1 MIACVSPS
9 EINIDETVN
18 TLNYA
23 SFAKSI
29 QMKPVKQTFDN
40 FENVDYLKNE
50 IESLKLEI
58 EKYKQNFFYIENIK
72 LKSIIRNLRSN
83 MKGTSIS
90 TNEKT
95 GHDYTNISL
104 ENDNK
109 VQEEAEDINNY
120 LEQDNL
126 ESQYSKKLTECIELK
141 NDNYVLKELVK
152 ALRERESNLMTRINT
167 IESKRV
173 EEESKMN
180 TKLLNYKSEDQ
191 NLSKDLINI
200 RLSKKILNENILIDM
215 ENISDD
221 EDNLKENLD
230 KKEDEIFNLNGN
242 LREEKKP
249 NKGKNKIETSMNS
262 IENKI
267 KKLKNLQFNLK
278 QKLDENEYYK
288 TKIIKLK
295 NTEMNVIKKE
305 AIDKSN
311 EVRKLQQ
318 QNNKNKEALDNY
330 LTTINYLK
338 DEIRTR
344 SVDLKNTSTIIKKDE
359 EITYTNA
366 VSTILHIENQIIS
379 LRQ

>member
-109 VQEEAEDINNY
+109 VQEETEDINND

-318 QNNKNKEALDNY
+318 QNNKNKEVLDNY

-366 VSTILHIENQIIS
+366 VSTNLHIENQIIS
-379 LRQ
+379 L

>member
-109 VQEEAEDINNY
+109 VQEEAEDINND

-242 LREEKKP
+242 LRVEKKP

-366 VSTILHIENQIIS
+366 VSTNLHIENQIIS
-379 LRQ
+379 L